1 MNARDKSKNRL
12 LGLSF
17 QPIQVELAKIRLSD
31 VIPASIRDTIVQPSV
46 SQLRMVEQCPEFL
59 AFQMMCYPP
68 IVVKQTA
75 RAGSF
80 DIVGNFHS
88 FSLLRAKLPPETRIT
103 AMYSVANADA
113 IAELIRLDVLA
124 NKIIPQSLP
133 ATELCR
139 LLEELFPN
147 RDGEN
152 KQLLNRESFK
162 RLFPKVSSRQKLS
175 HALNRANSQVTPS
188 TKTRRTY
195 GE

>member
-1 MNARDKSKNRL
+1 MNAREKSKNLL

-17 QPIQVELAKIRLSD
+17 QPLQVELSKIRLSA
-31 VIPASIRDTIVQPSV
+31 VIPASIRDAIVQPTV
-46 SQLRMVEQCPEFL
+46 SQLRMVELCPELL
-59 AFQMMCYPP
+59 AYQMTCYPP
-68 IVVKQTA
+68 ILVKQNA
-75 RAGSF
+75 RVGTF

-88 FSLLRAKLPPETRIT
+88 FSLMRAKLPSETRIT
-103 AMYSVANADA
+103 AMYSVASADA

-124 NKIIPQSLP
+124 NKLIPQSLP

-152 KQLLNRESFK
+152 KQLLNRESFQ

-175 HALNRANSQVTPS
+175 YALNLANSKVTPS
-188 TKTRRTY
+188 AKIRGTY